1 MTNGKEE
8 QKNILCKEIESWSNF
23 EYALREEDSILLKKM
38 LNECQKED
46 YIKAF
51 NSKGEYNSAEAL
63 FMALIFQQQKMI
75 SNLIDKVSKISSESK
90 KVI

>member
-38 LNECQKED
+38 LNECQKEE
-46 YIKAF
+46 YSKAF
-51 NSKGEYNSAEAL
+51 NSKDEYNSAESL
-63 FMALIFQQQKMI
+63 FMALVFQQQKMI
-75 SNLIDKVSKISSESK
+75 SNLIDKVSKYQVNQK
-90 KVI
+90 K

>member
-51 NSKGEYNSAEAL
+51 NSKGEYNSESL
-63 FMALIFQQQKMI
+63 FMALILQQQKMI
-75 SNLIDKVSKISSESK
+75 SNLIDKVQNIK
-90 KVI
+90 